1 MADQSTAGVTTGVV
15 FNIQKFSVND
25 GPGIRTVVFLKGCP
39 LRCQWCANPE
49 SQSVRPQMLWDA
61 KKCLHCENCVAVCPF
76 DAVSA
81 QGDRIHV
88 DPKLC
93 QSCGM
98 CVQGCPVEALSLS
111 GEKKTLQEVMDV
123 VMQDLPFYEE
133 SGGGITLSGGE
144 MLMQPEFAYELLTAA
159 KEEGLS
165 TCVETTGMAAP
176 EVFEKVIGPAD
187 EILFDMK
194 HWDSAAHRRGTGVG
208 SEVILGNLKR
218 AIELATGANSG
229 QSGSSADGSQS
240 GGKKVLVRIPVIPGY
255 NDSPEDA
262 AHFAEKLCELGADQV
277 QLLPFHQF
285 GENKYDLLGTG
296 YAYRDVPALH
306 REELEEYRQVFL
318 SHGINAF
325 F

>member
-1 MADQSTAGVTTGVV
+1 MSADRNARGVV

-49 SQSVRPQMLWDA
+49 SQSVRPQVLWDS
-61 KKCLHCENCVAVCPF
+61 KKCLHCENCVAVCPYS
-76 DAVSA
+76 AVSA
-81 QGDRIHV
+81 QGDRIRV
-88 DPKLC
+88 DARLC
-93 QSCGM
+93 QACGM
-98 CVQGCPVEALSLS
+98 CVNGCPVEALTLS
-111 GEKKTLQEVMDV
+111 GEEKSVQEVLDV
-123 VMQDLPFYEE
+123 VLQDLPFYEE

-144 MLMQPEFAYELLTAA
+144 MLMQPEFAFQLLTAA
-159 KEEGLS
+159 KEEGLA

-176 EVFEKVIGPAD
+176 EVFERVIGPVD

-194 HWDSAAHRRGTGVG
+194 HWDSSAHRRGTSVG
-208 SEVILGNLKR
+208 NEVILGNLAR
-218 AIELATGANSG
+218 ATRLAKNGVANG
-229 QSGSSADGSQS
+229 NVVDGSGTAGS
-240 GGKKVLVRIPVIPGY
+240 AGGKTVLVRIPVIPGY
-255 NDSPEDA
+255 NDSLEDA
-262 AHFAEKLCELGADQV
+262 AGFAEKMHEVGARRC

-285 GENKYDLLGTG
+285 GENKYDLLGAD

-318 SHGINAF
+318 SHGIEAF